1 MKIEELNFS
10 VRTRNCLRRG
20 NIETVEQLMDTPDDE
35 LMNIRCFGVGCLKEV
50 HQILGKTKQAGE
62 ENKTSGGQCGCRKK
76 SAEIQAA
83 FRLGQKDMQ
92 ESFILLLKDN
102 PHATHEEL
110 LKMVRGMRND
120 CDHISGLRSIV

>member
-10 VRTRNCLRRG
+10 VRTRNCLRRKG
-20 NIETVEQLMDTPDDE
+20 VETVEQLLELTDDD

-50 HQILGKTKQAGE
+50 HQILGRPNQTGE
-62 ENKTSGGQCGCRKK
+62 ENKTYGGQCRCRKK
-76 SAEIQAA
+76 SAETQAA

-92 ESFILLLKDN
+92 ESFILLIQDN

-110 LKMVRGMRND
+110 LQLVRGM
-120 CDHISGLRSIV
+120 